1 MRIIPVIDLIGGEV
15 VRARMGDRDAYR
27 PIITPLSPTSDPVD
41 VAAGLLE
48 LGDFND
54 LYIADLDSI
63 RRRGDNRAVLKKLRA
78 KFPQVRLWVDDG
90 AADAE
95 SLEAILDGDL
105 GMPVLG
111 SESQERLD
119 LVAKWANSDRVAV
132 SLDFRG
138 DEFQGPK
145 EILAAPQFWPRRVI
159 VMTLA
164 RVGADAG
171 PDLEKLT
178 AIRVAAGKREIYA
191 AGGVRDGGDLR
202 ALKASGAAGVLVA
215 SALHDGRLSRA
226 ELAGLGASG

>member
-1 MRIIPVIDLIGGEV
+1 M
-15 VRARMGDRDAYR
+15 
-27 PIITPLSPTSDPVD
+27 
-41 VAAGLLE
+41 
-48 LGDFND
+48 
-54 LYIADLDSI
+54 
-63 RRRGDNRAVLKKLRA
+63 
-78 KFPQVRLWVDDG
+78 RLWVDDG

-171 PDLEKLT
+171 PDLEKLA